1 MSVFK
6 GFLMDLNI
14 SDISRLLLKP
24 EKDILQFVR
33 KKEIPFSIVH
43 DRIVFN
49 KHHIIEWALERNLP
63 MNISN
68 TGKFTEYRIK
78 DISSLMNPDAFFYDC
93 ELEPGTHIDKMISM
107 IQLEPDVD
115 REIIVQLLK
124 SREKMMSTAIGNG
137 IALPHPRVPLMVG
150 HDRPLI
156 NFFFLKTPIDLN
168 SVDGKPVHT
177 VILLISQTINQHLS
191 LLAHISFLLSKPSFY
206 EAIEKREPY
215 DRIIAVVR
223 GIENERT
230 AGSK

>member
-1 MSVFK
+1 
-6 GFLMDLNI
+6 MDLNI

-24 EKDILQFVR
+24 ERDILHLVR
-33 KKEIPFSIVH
+33 KKEIPFNIVQ

-68 TGKFTEYRIK
+68 AGKFTEYRIR
-78 DISSLMNPDAFFYDC
+78 DIRSLMNPGAFFYDC
-93 ELEPGTHIDKMISM
+93 ELEPGTHIEKMISM

-124 SREKMMSTAIGNG
+124 SRERMMSTAIGNG

-156 NFFFLKTPIDLN
+156 NFFFLRNPIELN

-206 EAIEKREPY
+206 EVIEKRENY
-215 DRIIAVVR
+215 DGIIATVTK
-223 GIENERT
+223 IENERAT
-230 AGSK
+230 GSR